1 VEKSRGAGRGA
12 GEAADIDDDRPDVLV
27 VADALLPVA
36 PAPGPAT
43 LTRAGMVVCHE
54 DAEEGAVGVLDPSA
68 SISHTTRVVSTLS
81 RPATLCYERSN
92 VTVIYTAKYTEYW
105 KQNSKR
111 FKAGDF
117 IAELPQHIP

>member
-1 VEKSRGAGRGA
+1 
-12 GEAADIDDDRPDVLV
+12 
-27 VADALLPVA
+27 
-36 PAPGPAT
+36 
-43 LTRAGMVVCHE
+43 MVVCHE

-117 IAELPQHIP
+117 IAELPQHIPQKQKHLGGPSDCPVLWAVFRQDEGEGEKSSKYEK